1 VVAGRYRLLAPLGAG
16 AMGTVW
22 RAFDQLL
29 DAEVALKEIEF
40 AGGVPDEERADRVE
54 RALRE
59 ARHATKLRAH
69 PNVVTILDVVL
80 EGGLPWIVMELVP
93 SRSLF
98 DVVRQD
104 GPLPPVEAARVGLA
118 MVDALAAAAEFGIIH
133 RDVKPSN
140 VLMAHDGR
148 IVLTDFGIATGDG
161 DPTLTVTG
169 VIGTPLYMAPER
181 LNSLPATLESDLF
194 SLGGTL
200 YFAVEGRAPFARDSF
215 SAMLAAIVLAP
226 VAFPRQA
233 GPLADALMGLLEK
246 DPAARMPVTAARQ
259 IFIDSIRAVDSGF
272 LDPEAT
278 ASAPRRTRYLAVTRG
293 GAGGDEVAVQVASA
307 SPAPALRPD
316 SGRRVGGAPAGTT
329 HPQDVPPGVPVTAA
343 PPVLAAARSAPQAVP
358 AAGRPAPPRELTA
371 TEEDGAIAL
380 AWEPSPTPGVV
391 YRVFRLVADP
401 AAPNG
406 WRARGLGTT
415 GVTELVDAGVPKGV
429 PFRHEVVAVLRDP
442 TGHTMTVGPDS
453 PAASAPVGTPPRTM
467 SPRIHGLRADLLGDA
482 IALSWRPMPGQNEV
496 VIERVF
502 DASSSFQ
509 GAMRRFRGTGGQYLD
524 HDVQPGATYRYR
536 VWVAPAVHGTLALDP
551 AEGAEVAATAVP
563 RPRAVLDL
571 ESQRT
576 SAGTVL
582 RWTTVPGAVVRV
594 YATPVATG
602 SGLSGTGPFGPAGHE
617 VRVGSLEGRA
627 RLVGESRRG
636 RLLDPEGGG
645 EVVYTPVSV
654 AGDRAIIGAAAMPG

>member
-80 EGGLPWIVMELVP
+80 ESGLPWIVMELVP

-104 GPLPPVEAARVGLA
+104 GPLPPVEVARIGLA

-140 VLMAHDGR
+140 VLMANDGR

-200 YFAVEGRAPFARDSF
+200 YFAVEGQAPFARDSF

-226 VAFPRQA
+226 VAHPRQA
-233 GPLADALMGLLEK
+233 GPIADALIGLLEK
-246 DPAARMPVTAARQ
+246 DPAARMRVAVARR
-259 IFIDSIRAVDSGF
+259 IFIDSIRAVDVAF

-278 ASAPRRTRYLAVTRG
+278 ASAPRRTHA
-293 GAGGDEVAVQVASA
+293 Q
-307 SPAPALRPD
+307 
-316 SGRRVGGAPAGTT
+316 PAGTT
-329 HPQDVPPGVPVTAA
+329 QPQDVPVAVPVTTA
-343 PPVLAAARSAPQAVP
+343 PPVLAAARPAPRAEP
-358 AAGRPAPPRELTA
+358 ASGRPAPPSELTA

-380 AWEPSPTPGVV
+380 SWEPSPTPGVV

-415 GVTELVDAGVPKGV
+415 GVTGLVDAGVPKGV

-442 TGHTMTVGPDS
+442 SGHTMTVGPDS
-453 PAASAPVGTPPRTM
+453 PAASAPVGTAPRTM

-502 DASSSFQ
+502 DPSSSFQ

-536 VWVAPAVHGTLALDP
+536 VWVAPAVHGTLALDL

-563 RPRAVLDL
+563 RPRAVTDL

-576 SAGTVL
+576 PGGTVL
-582 RWTTVPGAVVRV
+582 RWTSVPGAVVRV

-636 RLLDPEGGG
+636 RLLDPEGGAD
-645 EVVYTPVSV
+645 VVYSPVSV
-654 AGDRAIIGAAAMPG
+654 AGDRAIIGAAVMAG

>member
-1 VVAGRYRLLAPLGAG
+1 MTAGPNRVVAGRYRLLAPLGAG

-80 EGGLPWIVMELVP
+80 ESGLPWIVMELVP

-104 GPLPPVEAARVGLA
+104 GPLPPVEVARIGLA

-140 VLMAHDGR
+140 VLMANDGR

-200 YFAVEGRAPFARDSF
+200 YFAVEGQAPFARDSF

-226 VAFPRQA
+226 VAYPRQA
-233 GPLADALMGLLEK
+233 GPIADALIGLLEK
-246 DPAARMPVTAARQ
+246 DPTTRMRVAVARR
-259 IFIDSIRAVDSGF
+259 IFIDSIRAVDGAF

-278 ASAPRRTRYLAVTRG
+278 ASAPRRTRA
-293 GAGGDEVAVQVASA
+293 Q
-307 SPAPALRPD
+307 
-316 SGRRVGGAPAGTT
+316 PAGATQ
-329 HPQDVPPGVPVTAA
+329 PQDVPVGVPATTA
-343 PPVLAAARSAPQAVP
+343 PPVLAAARPAPQAEP
-358 AAGRPAPPRELTA
+358 AGGRPAPPTALTA

-380 AWEPSPTPGVV
+380 SWEPSPTPGVV

-415 GVTELVDAGVPKGV
+415 GVTGLVDAGVPKGV

-442 TGHTMTVGPDS
+442 SGHTMTVGPDS
-453 PAASAPVGTPPRTM
+453 PAASAPVGTAPRTM

-502 DASSSFQ
+502 DPSSSFQ

-536 VWVAPAVHGTLALDP
+536 VWVAPAVHGTLALDL
-551 AEGAEVAATAVP
+551 AEGAEVAATAIP
-563 RPRAVLDL
+563 RPRAVTDL

-576 SAGTVL
+576 PGGTVL
-582 RWTTVPGAVVRV
+582 RWTSVPGAVVRV

-636 RLLDPEGGG
+636 RLLDPEGGAD
-645 EVVYTPVSV
+645 VVYSPVSV
-654 AGDRAIIGAAAMPG
+654 AGDRAIIGAAVMPG